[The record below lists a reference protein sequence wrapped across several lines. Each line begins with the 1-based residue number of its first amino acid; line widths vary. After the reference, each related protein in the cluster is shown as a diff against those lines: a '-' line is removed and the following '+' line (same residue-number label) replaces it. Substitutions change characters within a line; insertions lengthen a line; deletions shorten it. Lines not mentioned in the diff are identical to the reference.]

1 MKKIFTGML
10 VGIMAFVAMT
20 TPTMVEAEEV
30 KETKEVCLLDVES
43 EETKNFVSDQIVK
56 GITRNNGKAYAKFA
70 HPKCGPFVKQIVYY
84 VTDYSTNT
92 TMVAIG
98 GRDYA
103 DEYELTVAYI
113 VSGIVVPDWKQP
125 DLWM

>member
-1 MKKIFTGML
+1 MMKKIFTGM
-10 VGIMAFVAMT
+10 VCGVMAFMAMAVPT
-20 TPTMVEAEEV
+20 TVEAKEV
-30 KETKEVCLLDVES
+30 KENVCILDVES
-43 EETKNFVSDQIVK
+43 EEAKNFVSDQIVK
-56 GITRNNGKAYAKFA
+56 GITRNEGKAYAKFA
-70 HPKCGPFVKQIVYY
+70 HPKCGPYVKQIVYY

-103 DEYELTVAYI
+103 DEYELTAAYI
-113 VSGIVVPDWKQP
+113 VDGIVVPDWKQP